1 MRMPVMFMGHG
12 SPMNAIET
20 NPFTET
26 WRKLGEQITRPRA
39 ILAIS
44 AHWYGNF
51 ERVQQ
56 EAKPRQVYDMY
67 GFPEELYQCRY
78 EPSGDN
84 ELSERVLEL
93 VDNSVVD
100 NSWGIDHGTWSVLV
114 HMVPDASIPV
124 VQLAINMDMP
134 LEKALTIGKALA
146 PLRDEGYLILGSGNI
161 VHNLRR
167 VEWNRQGGT
176 EAAERFDGWVKSSIL
191 NREFTPLAAYA
202 NHPDGRYAVPTTDH
216 YLPLLYTLGAV
227 ATDDTIEVVNEAC
240 MMGSLSMTSYVFK
253 APAIS

>member
-20 NPFTET
+20 NTFTET
-26 WRKLGEQITRPRA
+26 WRKLGEQIARPRA

-44 AHWYGNF
+44 AHWYGHS

-78 EPSGDN
+78 EPNGDH

-93 VDNSVVD
+93 VDNIVVD
-100 NSWGIDHGTWSVLV
+100 NSWGIDHGTWGVLV
-114 HMVPDASIPV
+114 HMFPDASIPV

-134 LEKALTIGKALA
+134 LEKAVAIGKALA

-176 EAAERFDGWVKSSIL
+176 ETAERFDGWVKSSIL
-191 NREFTPLAAYA
+191 NREFAPLAAYA
-202 NHPDGRYAVPTTDH
+202 DHPDGRYAVPTTDH

-227 ATDDTIEVVNEAC
+227 AADDTIEVVNEAC

-253 APAIS
+253 APASP